1 MRLIEILETKTK
13 RYIPS
18 DLSECNSEQYIDM
31 CELIYH
37 YQNQSITYE
46 ELKIHAAYRLMKMI
60 PSSSKIPLLEEIAIQ
75 KNANISQIAELI
87 EDFFID
93 EAGIKVIK
101 QFYIHNPVPKFSPA
115 FTTYYGPA
123 DSFLNMTFGEY
134 SDGLRMFHDFPK
146 IGDYKII
153 ISLAAIFYR
162 PKKNFHFIK
171 KRLPNYDGNIRE
183 PYNSN
188 VLEDR
193 VEKFKLA
200 PVGFT
205 YGFYL
210 LFASFLKYMTTAK
223 ILWAG
228 QEIDFSILYQDDEK
242 STGSSDSGIP
252 GIGMDSIAFS
262 MAESGA
268 FGTLEDVRNTNFWQI
283 MIRMYD
289 SRRTYLE
296 NKKKDTN
303 ASSK

>member
-1 MRLIEILETKTK
+1 MRIIEIPESNIK

-18 DLSECNSEQYIDM
+18 DLSECDALQYIDM
-31 CELIYH
+31 CELIFN
-37 YQNQSITYE
+37 YQCQNITYE
-46 ELKIHAAYRLMKMI
+46 DLKIHAVYRLMNMV
-60 PSSSKIPLLEEIAIQ
+60 PSKKKNIQSDDSLQ
-75 KNANISQIAELI
+75 KNCNIAQLSDLI
-87 EDFFID
+87 DDFFDDD
-93 EAGIKVIK
+93 ENGRKIIK

-115 FTTYYGPA
+115 FKTYYGPA
-123 DSFLNMTFGEY
+123 DSFMNMTFGEY
-134 SDGLRMFHDFPK
+134 SDGLRMFHDFPM
-146 IGDYKII
+146 IGDYNII
-153 ISLAAIFYR
+153 VTLAAIFYR
-162 PKKNFHFIK
+162 PKRLFHFLK
-171 KRLPNYDGNIRE
+171 KKDPKYNGDIRA

-188 VLEDR
+188 NLEDR
-193 VEKFKLA
+193 ARKLKIA

-223 ILWAG
+223 IIWGG
-228 QEIDFSILYQDDEK
+228 QEIDFSILYQDDEN
-242 STGSSDSGIP
+242 TSDSNKSSIP

-296 NKKKDTN
+296 QKKTEKDAGNK
-303 ASSK
+303 